1 MKYPSD
7 AAGAGH
13 IIFQVHTYP
22 ALADSNTKKDRTFSS
37 IQSEINDMVSAW
49 KTHLVSKGAP
59 VIVGE
64 WGTSNVDANQTD
76 YDVRRS
82 LMLKF
87 AEYLVKQC
95 KDNNIATF
103 YWMGLSDGEHRSV
116 PEFNQA
122 DLKDAIIKGYYGEG
136 GYTSVKPINNI
147 TSQPEAIYD
156 LQGRHIVN
164 PKKGIYV
171 SHGKKFVVG

>member
-1 MKYPSD
+1 
-7 AAGAGH
+7 
-13 IIFQVHTYP
+13 VHTYP

-49 KTHLVSKGAP
+49 KTHLVSKGTP

-64 WGTSNVDANQTD
+64 WGTSNVDANVTD
-76 YDVRRS
+76 YDARRS

-136 GYTSVKPINNI
+136 GYTSVKPINDI
-147 TSQPEAIYD
+147 ASQPEAIYD

-164 PKKGIYV
+164 PQKGIYV
-171 SHGKKFVVG
+171 SHGKKFVVR